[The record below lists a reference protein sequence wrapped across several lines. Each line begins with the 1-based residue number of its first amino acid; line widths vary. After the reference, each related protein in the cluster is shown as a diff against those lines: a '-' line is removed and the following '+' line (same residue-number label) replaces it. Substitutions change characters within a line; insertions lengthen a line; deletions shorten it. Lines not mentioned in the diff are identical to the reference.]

1 MILKEEH
8 IIINNLYDFVRGVE
22 RDNLTLCNSFMI
34 YDDKINIGMIFYL
47 KKYHTL
53 SVKMYGI
60 YGIKY
65 VENSRYLINNYFISK
80 DLTVIY
86 SDSNGE
92 DFIDIFHNMI
102 KKEILSKN
110 VTSNIYHIIK
120 DFKKDKGKLI
130 KDDYGIYMCLGIAA
144 SDEDYYRVY
153 LSENGEVGLYSCVG
167 GYNIINDKKI
177 YKEFY
182 KKTKKQL
189 KNVLLSFND
198 TCFIVLITP
207 LYFFNKIVRDDYMSD
222 DLYYLYNKI

>member
-8 IIINNLYDFVRGVE
+8 IKIKNLCDFACNIQHNNLASY
-22 RDNLTLCNSFMI
+22 NSFMV

-47 KKYHTL
+47 KRYGRFA
-53 SVKMYGI
+53 VKMYGI

-65 VENSRYLINNYFISK
+65 VEDSRYLINTYFNSE

-110 VTSNIYHIIK
+110 ETSNIYHIIK
-120 DFKKDKGKLI
+120 DFKKNKGKLI
-130 KDDYGIYMCLGIAA
+130 NDYSGTNVFLGIVA
-144 SDEDYYRVY
+144 SDEDYYRLY
-153 LSENGEVGLYSCVG
+153 LSENGELELYSCVG
-167 GYNIINDKKI
+167 KYEIINDKKI

-182 KKTKKQL
+182 KKSKKQL
-189 KNVLLSFND
+189 KNALLALND
-198 TCFIVLITP
+198 SYFIALITP
-207 LYFFNKIVRDDYMSD
+207 LYFFNKIVKDDNMTD
-222 DLYYLYNKI
+222 DLYYFYNKI

>member
-8 IIINNLYDFVRGVE
+8 IRINNLYDFVRGVE
-22 RDNLTLCNSFMI
+22 RDNITLCDSFMI
-34 YDDKINIGMIFYL
+34 YDEKINIGMIFYF
-47 KKYHTL
+47 KKYDRF

-65 VENSRYLINNYFISK
+65 VEDSRDLINTYFISK

-102 KKEILSKN
+102 KKDILSKN

-130 KDDYGIYMCLGIAA
+130 KDDYGIYLFLGIAA
-144 SDEDYYRVY
+144 SDEDYYRLY
-153 LSENGEVGLYSCVG
+153 LSEYGELELCSCVG
-167 GYNIINDKKI
+167 HYNRINDKKI

-182 KKTKKQL
+182 KKTKKEL

-198 TCFIVLITP
+198 TFFIVLITP